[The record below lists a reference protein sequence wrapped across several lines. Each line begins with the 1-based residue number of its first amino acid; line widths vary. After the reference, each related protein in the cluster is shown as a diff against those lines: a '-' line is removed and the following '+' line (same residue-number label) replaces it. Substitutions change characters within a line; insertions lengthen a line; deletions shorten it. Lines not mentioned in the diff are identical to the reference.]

1 MWQEACGHQ
10 KGMGIFIKQKK
21 GMVTAMK
28 ILSRAKQILKILLTE
43 EEAISVKSLAE
54 KTGVSKRTTQRELGY
69 INSYLKGYGI
79 KYFSKTGVGV
89 WLEGTQDEKNRL
101 LSFLYGEETPDI
113 PNKEE
118 RRKRLIL
125 EILKEK
131 GLKKL
136 FYYSSQ
142 FGVSEATAS
151 TDLEAIGEWLS
162 GFGLEIKRKPGSGV
176 YVEGTEENYR
186 KAIGAFIN
194 ANLDTKL
201 LWEAYENTDEVTK
214 DYNYVKN
221 SGIQGIL
228 DENITKK
235 VMECINN
242 IDDKRVETLTE
253 NSYMGLVIHISI
265 AIKRIMDNEV
275 IEESSKIEKDI
286 VKDTDY
292 SLASKIAKKLEEDFF
307 IKIPEIEIT
316 YIWLHIKGSKH
327 EKIQYGTAQP
337 GMAGGK
343 QLKQLVNEMI
353 DAFDNENAYLLKQ
366 DDEFLQGLL
375 AHLQPTIIRLMYGMQ
390 IHNPMLGEIQK
401 SYADLYKKCET
412 VSEVIGKSLG
422 KEVPPEET
430 GFLTVHFGAAIVRLE
445 GRKEKLR
452 KVYAG
457 VVCSSGIGISRL
469 MSSKLKKA
477 FQNKMVLS
485 TYGKND
491 VTPYIISKTD
501 FFISSIPLEIDDVPV
516 LYVNPLLNEKDMEE
530 IRHLFYKYERLP
542 QKHEETS
549 SFQEQLDQINKMAA
563 QIKLLLKY
571 MGFFKVNGAVTFD
584 ELLVMAGEE
593 ITPYSDRREMIREAL
608 QRREEISSQIFAEF
622 GFALLHTRTK
632 GVIRPE
638 FTICVTHDRKPFRNN
653 YFKGI
658 QVAVIMLVPEDE
670 NIQTN
675 NEIMGYISSLLIEE
689 TDFMEILKNGEKE
702 DIRNMLSMYLKKF
715 FNQYISKI

>member
-1 MWQEACGHQ
+1 
-10 KGMGIFIKQKK
+10 
-21 GMVTAMK
+21 MK

-43 EEAISVKSLAE
+43 EEAIPVKSLAE
-54 KTGVSKRTTQRELGY
+54 KIGVSKRTTQRELEY
-69 INSYLKGYGI
+69 ISSYLKGYEI
-79 KYFSKTGVGV
+79 KYFSKTGVGI
-89 WLEGTQDEKNRL
+89 WLEGTQEEKKRF
-101 LSFLYGEETPDI
+101 LSFLCQDESLDVPG
-113 PNKEE
+113 KEE

-162 GFGLEIKRKPGSGV
+162 GFGLDIKRKPGSGV

-186 KAIGAFIN
+186 RAIREFIYS
-194 ANLDTKL
+194 NLDTRL
-201 LWEAYENTDEVTK
+201 LRESYESTDEIPGEYGYARK
-214 DYNYVKN
+214 
-221 SGIQGIL
+221 SGMDGIL
-228 DENITKK
+228 DENIIKK

-242 IDDKRVETLTE
+242 IDDGRIVSLTE

-265 AIKRIMDNEV
+265 AINRIMKNEV
-275 IEESSKIEKDI
+275 IEESSKIENDI
-286 VKDTDY
+286 VKDLDY
-292 SLASKIAKKLEEDFF
+292 SLAQKIAGSLEEYFA
-307 IKIPEIEIT
+307 ITIPEIEIT

-327 EKIQYGTAQP
+327 EKVQYGTTQLA
-337 GMAGGK
+337 AGG
-343 QLKQLVNEMI
+343 QIRQLVNEMI
-353 DAFDNENAYLLKQ
+353 DAFDKENAYLIKQ

-375 AHLQPTIIRLMYGMQ
+375 AHLQPTIIRLVHGMQ
-390 IHNPMLGEIQK
+390 IHNPMLEDIKK
-401 SYADLYKKCET
+401 SYAELYQKCEN
-412 VSEVIGKSLG
+412 VAMVLGKSLG

-430 GFLTVHFGAAIVRLE
+430 GFLTVHFGAAMVRLE

-452 KVYAG
+452 KVHTG

-469 MSSKLKKA
+469 MSSKLKKV
-477 FQNKMVLS
+477 FQNKMVVS

-491 VTPYIISKTD
+491 VTPYIIGKTD

-516 LYVNPLLNEKDMEE
+516 LYVNPLLNEKDMDE

-542 QKHEETS
+542 QKHEEMG

-563 QIKLLLKY
+563 QIKMLLKY
-571 MGFFKVNGAVTFD
+571 MGFFKVNGNITFD
-584 ELLVMAGEE
+584 EMLVMAGEE
-593 ITPYSDRREMIREAL
+593 ISPYSDRREMIREAL
-608 QRREEISSQIFAEF
+608 QRREEISSQVFAEL
-622 GFALLHTRTK
+622 GFALLHARTK

-638 FTICVTHDRKPFRNN
+638 FTICATHDRKPFKDP

-658 QVAVIMLVPEDE
+658 QVVIIMLVPEDE
-670 NIQTN
+670 NVSIN
-675 NEIMGYISSLLIEE
+675 NEIMGYISSLLVEE
-689 TDFMEILKNGEKE
+689 ADFVNMLYSGEKE
-702 DIRNMLSMYLKKF
+702 EIRSMLSSYLKKF

>member
-1 MWQEACGHQ
+1 MYIAKER
-10 KGMGIFIKQKK
+10 KGK
-21 GMVTAMK
+21 TAAMK

-43 EEAISVKSLAE
+43 EEAIPVKSLAE
-54 KTGVSKRTTQRELGY
+54 KIGVSKRTTQRELEY
-69 INSYLKGYGI
+69 ISSYLKGYEI
-79 KYFSKTGVGV
+79 KYFSKTGVGI
-89 WLEGTQDEKNRL
+89 WLEGTQEEKKRF
-101 LSFLYGEETPDI
+101 LSFLCQDESLDVPG
-113 PNKEE
+113 KEE

-162 GFGLEIKRKPGSGV
+162 GFGLDIKRKPGSGV

-186 KAIGAFIN
+186 RAIREFIYS
-194 ANLDTKL
+194 NLDTRL
-201 LWEAYENTDEVTK
+201 LRESYESTDEIPGEYGYARK
-214 DYNYVKN
+214 
-221 SGIQGIL
+221 SGMDGIL
-228 DENITKK
+228 DENIIKK

-242 IDDKRVETLTE
+242 IDDGRIVSLTE

-265 AIKRIMDNEV
+265 AINRIMKNEV
-275 IEESSKIEKDI
+275 IEESSKIENDI
-286 VKDTDY
+286 VKDLDY
-292 SLASKIAKKLEEDFF
+292 SLAQKIAGSLEEYFA
-307 IKIPEIEIT
+307 ITIPEIEIT

-327 EKIQYGTAQP
+327 EKVQYGTTQLA
-337 GMAGGK
+337 AGG
-343 QLKQLVNEMI
+343 QIRQLVNEMI
-353 DAFDNENAYLLKQ
+353 DAFDKENAYLIKQ

-375 AHLQPTIIRLMYGMQ
+375 AHLQPTIIRLVHGMQ
-390 IHNPMLGEIQK
+390 IHNPMLEDIKK
-401 SYADLYKKCET
+401 SYAELYQKCEN
-412 VSEVIGKSLG
+412 VAMVLGKSLG

-430 GFLTVHFGAAIVRLE
+430 GFLTVHFGAAMVRLE

-452 KVYAG
+452 KVHTG

-469 MSSKLKKA
+469 MSSKLKKV
-477 FQNKMVLS
+477 FQNKMVVS

-491 VTPYIISKTD
+491 VTPYIIGKTD

-516 LYVNPLLNEKDMEE
+516 LYVNPLLNEKDMDE

-542 QKHEETS
+542 QKHEEMG

-563 QIKLLLKY
+563 QIKMLLKY
-571 MGFFKVNGAVTFD
+571 MGFFKVNGNITFD
-584 ELLVMAGEE
+584 EMLVMAGEE
-593 ITPYSDRREMIREAL
+593 ISPYSDRREMIREAL
-608 QRREEISSQIFAEF
+608 QRREEISSQVFAEL
-622 GFALLHTRTK
+622 GFALLHARTK

-638 FTICVTHDRKPFRNN
+638 FTICATHDRKPFKDP

-658 QVAVIMLVPEDE
+658 QVVIIMLVPEDE
-670 NIQTN
+670 NVSIN
-675 NEIMGYISSLLIEE
+675 NEIMGYISSLLVEE
-689 TDFMEILKNGEKE
+689 ADFVNMLYSGEKE
-702 DIRNMLSMYLKKF
+702 EIRSLLSSYLKKF

>member
-1 MWQEACGHQ
+1 ME
-10 KGMGIFIKQKK
+10 KSEPVVNLKK
-21 GMVTAMK
+21 GMAVAMK

-43 EEAISVKSLAE
+43 EEAIPVKSLAD
-54 KTGVSKRTTQRELGY
+54 KIGVSKRTTQRELEY
-69 INSYLKGYGI
+69 INSYLKGYDI
-79 KYFSKTGVGV
+79 KYFSKTGVGI
-89 WLEGTQDEKNRL
+89 WLEGTREEKNRL
-101 LSFLYGEETPDI
+101 LSFLCREESPDV

-142 FGVSEATAS
+142 FGVSEATIS
-151 TDLEAIGEWLS
+151 TDLEAAGEWLKN
-162 GFGLEIKRKPGSGV
+162 FGLDIKRKPGSGV

-194 ANLDTKL
+194 ANLDTRML
-201 LWEAYENTDEVTK
+201 RESYENTDEIPGNY
-214 DYNYVKN
+214 DYARK
-221 SGIQGIL
+221 SGMYGIL
-228 DENITKK
+228 DENIMKK
-235 VMECINN
+235 VMECINS
-242 IDDKRVETLTE
+242 IDDKRVASLTE

-265 AIKRIMDNEV
+265 AINRIMKNEV
-275 IEESSKIEKDI
+275 MEEGSKIEKDI
-286 VKDTDY
+286 IKDIDY
-292 SLASKIAKKLEEDFF
+292 SLARKIAVRLGEDFG

-327 EKIQYGTAQP
+327 EKIQYGTAQA

-343 QLKQLVNEMI
+343 QLRQLVNEMV
-353 DAFDNENAYLLKQ
+353 DAFDKENACLLKQ

-375 AHLQPTIIRLMYGMQ
+375 AHLQPTIIRLVHGMQ
-390 IHNPMLGEIQK
+390 IHNPMLGEIKK
-401 SYADLYKKCET
+401 SYARLYQKCEI
-412 VSEVIGKSLG
+412 VANVLGESLG
-422 KEVPPEET
+422 KKVPAEET

-452 KVYAG
+452 KVHAG

-469 MSSKLKKA
+469 MSTKLKKV

-491 VTPYIISKTD
+491 VTPYIIGKTD

-542 QKHEETS
+542 QKHEETG
-549 SFQEQLDQINKMAA
+549 SFQEQLDQINQMAA

-571 MGFFKVNGAVTFD
+571 MGFFKVNGEVSFD
-584 ELLVMAGEE
+584 RLLVMVGEE
-593 ITPYSDRREMIREAL
+593 ISPYSDRREMIREAL

-632 GVIRPE
+632 GVVRPE
-638 FTICVTHDRKPFRNN
+638 FTVCTTHDRKPFKDP

-658 QVAVIMLVPEDE
+658 QVVLVMLVPEDG
-670 NIQTN
+670 NIPVN

-689 TDFMEILKNGEKE
+689 ADFMEVLQNGEKE

-715 FNQYISKI
+715 FNNYISKM

>member
-1 MWQEACGHQ
+1 
-10 KGMGIFIKQKK
+10 
-21 GMVTAMK
+21 MK

-43 EEAISVKSLAE
+43 EEAIPVKSLAE
-54 KTGVSKRTTQRELGY
+54 KIGVSKRTTQRELEY
-69 INSYLKGYGI
+69 IDSYLKGYDI
-79 KYFSKTGVGV
+79 KYFSKTGVGI
-89 WLEGTQDEKNRL
+89 WLEGTREEKNRL
-101 LSFLYGEETPDI
+101 LSFLCREESPDI

-142 FGVSEATAS
+142 FSVSEATIS
-151 TDLEAIGEWLS
+151 TDLEAIGEWLGS
-162 GFGLEIKRKPGSGV
+162 FGLDIKRKPGSGV

-194 ANLDTKL
+194 DNLDTRL
-201 LWEAYENTDEVTK
+201 LRESYENTDETQEPGNPSYARK
-214 DYNYVKN
+214 

-228 DENITKK
+228 DENIMKK
-235 VMECINN
+235 VMECINS
-242 IDDKRVETLTE
+242 IGDSRVASLTE
-253 NSYMGLVIHISI
+253 NSYTGLVIHISI
-265 AIKRIMDNEV
+265 AINRIMKNEV
-275 IEESSKIEKDI
+275 MEEDSKKIEKDI
-286 VKDTDY
+286 IKDIDY
-292 SLASKIAKKLEEDFF
+292 SLAQKIAVKLSGDFG
-307 IKIPEIEIT
+307 IKIPEIEVT

-327 EKIQYGTAQP
+327 EKIQYGSAQ
-337 GMAGGK
+337 AGIAGAR
-343 QLKQLVNEMI
+343 QLRQLVNEMI
-353 DAFDNENAYLLKQ
+353 DAFDRENACLLKQ

-375 AHLQPTIIRLMYGMQ
+375 AHLQPTIIRLVHGMQ
-390 IHNPMLGEIQK
+390 IHNPMLAEIKK
-401 SYADLYKKCET
+401 SYAELYQKCEA
-412 VSEVIGKSLG
+412 VANVLGESLG
-422 KEVPPEET
+422 REVPPEET

-452 KVYAG
+452 KVHAG

-469 MSSKLKKA
+469 MSTKLKKV

-491 VTPYIISKTD
+491 VTPYIIGKTD
-501 FFISSIPLEIDDVPV
+501 FFISSIPLETDDDVPV

-542 QKHEETS
+542 QKHEETN
-549 SFQEQLDQINKMAA
+549 SFQEQLDQINQMAA

-571 MGFFKVNGAVTFD
+571 MGFFKVNGEVTFD
-584 ELLVMAGEE
+584 RLLVMIGEE
-593 ITPYSDRREMIREAL
+593 ISPYSDRREMIREAL

-632 GVIRPE
+632 GVVRPE
-638 FTICVTHDRKPFRNN
+638 FTVCTTHDRKPFKDP

-658 QVAVIMLVPEDE
+658 RVVLVMLVPDDG
-670 NIQTN
+670 NIPIN

-689 TDFMEILKNGEKE
+689 MDFMEVLQNGEKE
-702 DIRNMLSMYLKKF
+702 DIRNMLSTYLKKF
-715 FNQYISKI
+715 FNQYISKM

>member
-1 MWQEACGHQ
+1 
-10 KGMGIFIKQKK
+10 
-21 GMVTAMK
+21 MK

-43 EEAISVKSLAE
+43 EEAIPVKSLAE
-54 KTGVSKRTTQRELGY
+54 KIGVSKRTTQRELEY
-69 INSYLKGYGI
+69 ISSYLKGYEI
-79 KYFSKTGVGV
+79 KYFSKTGVGI
-89 WLEGTQDEKNRL
+89 WLEGTKEEKKRF
-101 LSFLYGEETPDI
+101 LSFLCQNESLDVPG
-113 PNKEE
+113 KEE

-162 GFGLEIKRKPGSGV
+162 GFGLDIKRKPGSGV

-186 KAIGAFIN
+186 RAIREFIYS
-194 ANLDTKL
+194 NLDTRL
-201 LWEAYENTDEVTK
+201 LRESYESTDEIPGEYGYAIK
-214 DYNYVKN
+214 
-221 SGIQGIL
+221 SGMDGIL
-228 DENITKK
+228 DENIMKK

-242 IDDKRVETLTE
+242 IDDGRIVSLTE

-265 AIKRIMDNEV
+265 AINRIMKDEV
-275 IEESSKIEKDI
+275 IEESSKIENDI
-286 VKDTDY
+286 VKDLDY
-292 SLASKIAKKLEEDFF
+292 SLAQKIAGSLEEYFA
-307 IKIPEIEIT
+307 ITIPEIEIT

-327 EKIQYGTAQP
+327 EKVQYGTTQLA
-337 GMAGGK
+337 AGG
-343 QLKQLVNEMI
+343 QIRQLVNEMI
-353 DAFDNENAYLLKQ
+353 DAFDKENAYLIKQ

-375 AHLQPTIIRLMYGMQ
+375 AHLQPTIIRLVHGMQ
-390 IHNPMLGEIQK
+390 IHNPMLEDIKK
-401 SYADLYKKCET
+401 SYVELYQKCEN
-412 VSEVIGKSLG
+412 VAMVLGKSLG

-430 GFLTVHFGAAIVRLE
+430 GFLTVHFGAAMVRLE

-452 KVYAG
+452 KVHTG

-469 MSSKLKKA
+469 MSSKLKKV
-477 FQNKMVLS
+477 FQNKMVVS
-485 TYGKND
+485 AYGKND
-491 VTPYIISKTD
+491 VTPYIIGKTD

-516 LYVNPLLNEKDMEE
+516 LYVNPLLNEKDMDE

-542 QKHEETS
+542 QKHEEMG

-563 QIKLLLKY
+563 QIKMLLKY
-571 MGFFKVNGAVTFD
+571 MGFFKVNGNITFD

-593 ITPYSDRREMIREAL
+593 ISPYSDRREMIREAL
-608 QRREEISSQIFAEF
+608 QRREEISSQVFAEL
-622 GFALLHTRTK
+622 GFALLHARTK

-638 FTICVTHDRKPFRNN
+638 FTICATHDRKPFKDP

-658 QVAVIMLVPEDE
+658 QVVIIMLVPEDE
-670 NIQTN
+670 NVSIN
-675 NEIMGYISSLLIEE
+675 NEIMGYISSLLVEE
-689 TDFMEILKNGEKE
+689 ADFVNMLYSGEKE
-702 DIRNMLSMYLKKF
+702 EIRSRLSSYLKKF

>member
-1 MWQEACGHQ
+1 
-10 KGMGIFIKQKK
+10 
-21 GMVTAMK
+21 MK

-43 EEAISVKSLAE
+43 KEAIPVKSLAE
-54 KTGVSKRTTQRELGY
+54 KIGVSKRTTQRELEY
-69 INSYLKGYGI
+69 ISSYLKGYEI
-79 KYFSKTGVGV
+79 KYFSKTGVGI
-89 WLEGTQDEKNRL
+89 WLEGTKEEKKRF
-101 LSFLYGEETPDI
+101 LSFLCQNESLDVPG
-113 PNKEE
+113 KEE

-162 GFGLEIKRKPGSGV
+162 GFGLNIKRKPGSGV

-186 KAIGAFIN
+186 RAIREFIYS
-194 ANLDTKL
+194 NLDTRL
-201 LWEAYENTDEVTK
+201 LRESYESTDEIPGEYGYAIK
-214 DYNYVKN
+214 
-221 SGIQGIL
+221 SGMDGIL
-228 DENITKK
+228 DENIMKK

-242 IDDKRVETLTE
+242 IDDGRIVSLTE

-265 AIKRIMDNEV
+265 AINRIMKDEV
-275 IEESSKIEKDI
+275 IEESSKIENDI
-286 VKDTDY
+286 VKDLDY
-292 SLASKIAKKLEEDFF
+292 SLAQKIAGSLEEYFA
-307 IKIPEIEIT
+307 ITIPEIEIT

-327 EKIQYGTAQP
+327 EKVQYGTTQLA
-337 GMAGGK
+337 AGG
-343 QLKQLVNEMI
+343 QIRQLVNEMI
-353 DAFDNENAYLLKQ
+353 DAFDKENAYLIKQ

-375 AHLQPTIIRLMYGMQ
+375 AHLQPTIIRLVHGMQ
-390 IHNPMLGEIQK
+390 IHNPMLEDIKK
-401 SYADLYKKCET
+401 SYVELYQKCEN
-412 VSEVIGKSLG
+412 VAMVLGKSLG

-430 GFLTVHFGAAIVRLE
+430 GFLTVHFGAAMVRLE

-452 KVYAG
+452 KVHTG

-469 MSSKLKKA
+469 MSSKLKKV
-477 FQNKMVLS
+477 FQNKMVVS
-485 TYGKND
+485 AYGKND
-491 VTPYIISKTD
+491 VTPYIIGKTD

-516 LYVNPLLNEKDMEE
+516 LYVNPLLNEKDMDE

-542 QKHEETS
+542 QKHEEMG

-563 QIKLLLKY
+563 QIKMLLKY
-571 MGFFKVNGAVTFD
+571 MGFFKVNGNITFD

-593 ITPYSDRREMIREAL
+593 ISPYSDRREMIREAL
-608 QRREEISSQIFAEF
+608 QRREEISSQVFAEL
-622 GFALLHTRTK
+622 GFALLHARTK

-638 FTICVTHDRKPFRNN
+638 FTICATHDRKPFKDP

-658 QVAVIMLVPEDE
+658 QVVIIMLVPEDE
-670 NIQTN
+670 NVSIN
-675 NEIMGYISSLLIEE
+675 NEIMGYISSLLVEE
-689 TDFMEILKNGEKE
+689 ADFVNMLYSGEKE
-702 DIRNMLSMYLKKF
+702 EIRSMLSSYLKKF

>member
-1 MWQEACGHQ
+1 
-10 KGMGIFIKQKK
+10 
-21 GMVTAMK
+21 MK

-43 EEAISVKSLAE
+43 EEAIPVKSLAE
-54 KTGVSKRTTQRELGY
+54 KIGVSKRTTQRELEY
-69 INSYLKGYGI
+69 ISSYLKGYEI
-79 KYFSKTGVGV
+79 KYFSKTGVGI
-89 WLEGTQDEKNRL
+89 WLEGTQEEKKRF
-101 LSFLYGEETPDI
+101 LSFLCQNESLDVPG
-113 PNKEE
+113 KEE

-162 GFGLEIKRKPGSGV
+162 GFGLDIKRKPGSGV

-186 KAIGAFIN
+186 RAIREFIYS
-194 ANLDTKL
+194 NLDTRL
-201 LWEAYENTDEVTK
+201 LRESYESTDEIPGEYGYAIK
-214 DYNYVKN
+214 
-221 SGIQGIL
+221 SGMDGIL
-228 DENITKK
+228 DENIMKK

-242 IDDKRVETLTE
+242 IDDGRIVSLTE

-265 AIKRIMDNEV
+265 AINRIMKDEV
-275 IEESSKIEKDI
+275 IEESSKIENDI
-286 VKDTDY
+286 VKDLDY
-292 SLASKIAKKLEEDFF
+292 SLAQKIAGSLEEYFA
-307 IKIPEIEIT
+307 ITIPEIEIT

-327 EKIQYGTAQP
+327 EKVQYGTTQLA
-337 GMAGGK
+337 AGG
-343 QLKQLVNEMI
+343 QIRQLVNEMI
-353 DAFDNENAYLLKQ
+353 DAFDKENAYLIKQ

-375 AHLQPTIIRLMYGMQ
+375 AHLQPTIIRLVHGMQ
-390 IHNPMLGEIQK
+390 IHNPMLEDIKK
-401 SYADLYKKCET
+401 SYVELYQKCEN
-412 VSEVIGKSLG
+412 VAMVLGKSLG

-430 GFLTVHFGAAIVRLE
+430 GFLTVQFGAAMVRLE

-452 KVYAG
+452 KVHTG

-469 MSSKLKKA
+469 MSSKLKKV
-477 FQNKMVLS
+477 FQNKMVVS
-485 TYGKND
+485 AYGKND
-491 VTPYIISKTD
+491 VTPYIIGKTD

-516 LYVNPLLNEKDMEE
+516 LYVNPLLNEKDMDE

-542 QKHEETS
+542 QKHEEMG

-563 QIKLLLKY
+563 QIKMLLKY
-571 MGFFKVNGAVTFD
+571 MGFFKVNGNITFD

-593 ITPYSDRREMIREAL
+593 ISPYSDRREMIQEAL
-608 QRREEISSQIFAEF
+608 QRREEISSQVFAEL
-622 GFALLHTRTK
+622 GFALLHARTK

-638 FTICVTHDRKPFRNN
+638 FTICATHDRKPFKDP
-653 YFKGI
+653 YFKEI
-658 QVAVIMLVPEDE
+658 QVVIIMLVPEDE
-670 NIQTN
+670 NTRVN

-689 TDFMEILKNGEKE
+689 ADFLEMLKNGEKE
-702 DIRNMLSMYLKKF
+702 EIRNMLSVYLKKF

>member
-1 MWQEACGHQ
+1 
-10 KGMGIFIKQKK
+10 
-21 GMVTAMK
+21 MK

-43 EEAISVKSLAE
+43 EEAIPVKSLAE
-54 KTGVSKRTTQRELGY
+54 KIGVSKRTTQRELEY
-69 INSYLKGYGI
+69 ISSYLKGYEI
-79 KYFSKTGVGV
+79 KYFSKTGVGI
-89 WLEGTQDEKNRL
+89 WLEGTKEEKKRF
-101 LSFLYGEETPDI
+101 LSFLCQNESLDVPG
-113 PNKEE
+113 KEE

-162 GFGLEIKRKPGSGV
+162 GFGLDIKRKPGSGV

-186 KAIGAFIN
+186 RAIREFIYS
-194 ANLDTKL
+194 NLDTRL
-201 LWEAYENTDEVTK
+201 LRESYESTDEIPGEYGYAIK
-214 DYNYVKN
+214 
-221 SGIQGIL
+221 SGMDGIL
-228 DENITKK
+228 DENIMKK

-242 IDDKRVETLTE
+242 IDDGRIVSLTE

-265 AIKRIMDNEV
+265 AINRIMKDEV
-275 IEESSKIEKDI
+275 IEESSKIENDI
-286 VKDTDY
+286 VKDLDY
-292 SLASKIAKKLEEDFF
+292 SLAQKIAGSLEEYFA
-307 IKIPEIEIT
+307 ITIPEIEIT

-327 EKIQYGTAQP
+327 EKVQYGTTQLA
-337 GMAGGK
+337 AGG
-343 QLKQLVNEMI
+343 QIRQLVNEMI
-353 DAFDNENAYLLKQ
+353 DAFDKENAYLIKQ

-375 AHLQPTIIRLMYGMQ
+375 AHLQPTIIRLVHGMQ
-390 IHNPMLGEIQK
+390 IHNPMLEDIKK
-401 SYADLYKKCET
+401 SYVELYQKCEN
-412 VSEVIGKSLG
+412 VAMVLGKSLG

-430 GFLTVHFGAAIVRLE
+430 GFLTVHFGAAMVRLE

-452 KVYAG
+452 KVHTG

-469 MSSKLKKA
+469 MSSKLKKV
-477 FQNKMVLS
+477 FQNKMVVS
-485 TYGKND
+485 AYGKND
-491 VTPYIISKTD
+491 VTPYIIGKTD

-516 LYVNPLLNEKDMEE
+516 LYVNPLLNEKDMDE

-542 QKHEETS
+542 QKHEEMG

-563 QIKLLLKY
+563 QIKMLLKY
-571 MGFFKVNGAVTFD
+571 MGFFKVNGNITFD

-593 ITPYSDRREMIREAL
+593 ISPYSDRREMIREAL
-608 QRREEISSQIFAEF
+608 QRREEISSQVFAEL
-622 GFALLHTRTK
+622 GFALLHARTK

-638 FTICVTHDRKPFRNN
+638 FTICATHDRKPFKDP

-658 QVAVIMLVPEDE
+658 QVVIIMLVPEDE
-670 NIQTN
+670 NVSIN
-675 NEIMGYISSLLIEE
+675 NEIMGYISSLLVEE
-689 TDFMEILKNGEKE
+689 ADFVNMLYSGEKE
-702 DIRNMLSMYLKKF
+702 EIRSMLSSYLKKF

>member
-1 MWQEACGHQ
+1 MYIAKER
-10 KGMGIFIKQKK
+10 KGK
-21 GMVTAMK
+21 TAAMK

-43 EEAISVKSLAE
+43 EEAIPVKSLAE
-54 KTGVSKRTTQRELGY
+54 KIGVSKRTTQRELEY
-69 INSYLKGYGI
+69 ISSYLKGYEI
-79 KYFSKTGVGV
+79 KYFSKTGVGI
-89 WLEGTQDEKNRL
+89 WLEGTQEEKKRF
-101 LSFLYGEETPDI
+101 LSFLCQDESLDVPG
-113 PNKEE
+113 KEE

-162 GFGLEIKRKPGSGV
+162 GFGLDIKRKPGSGV

-186 KAIGAFIN
+186 RAIREFIYS
-194 ANLDTKL
+194 NLDTRL
-201 LWEAYENTDEVTK
+201 LRESYESIDEIPGEYGYARK
-214 DYNYVKN
+214 
-221 SGIQGIL
+221 SGMDGIL
-228 DENITKK
+228 DENIIKK

-242 IDDKRVETLTE
+242 IDDGRIVSLTE

-265 AIKRIMDNEV
+265 AINRIMKNEV
-275 IEESSKIEKDI
+275 IEESSKIENDI
-286 VKDTDY
+286 VKDLDY
-292 SLASKIAKKLEEDFF
+292 SLAQKIAGSLEEYFA
-307 IKIPEIEIT
+307 ITIPEIEIT

-327 EKIQYGTAQP
+327 EKVQYGTTQLA
-337 GMAGGK
+337 AGG
-343 QLKQLVNEMI
+343 QIRQLVNEMI
-353 DAFDNENAYLLKQ
+353 DAFDKENAYLIKQ

-375 AHLQPTIIRLMYGMQ
+375 AHLQPTIIRLVHGMQ
-390 IHNPMLGEIQK
+390 IHNPMLEDIKK
-401 SYADLYKKCET
+401 SYAELYQKCEN
-412 VSEVIGKSLG
+412 VAMVLGKSLG

-430 GFLTVHFGAAIVRLE
+430 GFLTVHFGAAMVRLE

-452 KVYAG
+452 KVHTG

-469 MSSKLKKA
+469 MSSKLKKV
-477 FQNKMVLS
+477 FQNKMVVS

-491 VTPYIISKTD
+491 VTPYIIGKTD

-516 LYVNPLLNEKDMEE
+516 LYVNPLLNEKDMDE

-542 QKHEETS
+542 QKHEEMG

-563 QIKLLLKY
+563 QIKMLLKY
-571 MGFFKVNGAVTFD
+571 MGFFKVNGNITFD

-593 ITPYSDRREMIREAL
+593 ISPYSDRREMIREAL
-608 QRREEISSQIFAEF
+608 QRREEISSQVFAEL
-622 GFALLHTRTK
+622 GFALLHARTK

-638 FTICVTHDRKPFRNN
+638 FTICATHDRKPFKDP

-658 QVAVIMLVPEDE
+658 QVVIIMLVPEDE
-670 NIQTN
+670 NVSIN
-675 NEIMGYISSLLIEE
+675 NEIMGYISSLLVEE
-689 TDFMEILKNGEKE
+689 ADFVNMLYSGEKE
-702 DIRNMLSMYLKKF
+702 EIRSLLSSYLKKF

>member
-1 MWQEACGHQ
+1 
-10 KGMGIFIKQKK
+10 
-21 GMVTAMK
+21 MK

-43 EEAISVKSLAE
+43 EEAIPVKSLAE
-54 KTGVSKRTTQRELGY
+54 KIGVSKRTTQRELEY
-69 INSYLKGYGI
+69 ISSYLKGYEI
-79 KYFSKTGVGV
+79 KYFSKTGVGI
-89 WLEGTQDEKNRL
+89 WLEGTQEEKKRF
-101 LSFLYGEETPDI
+101 LSFLCQNESLDVPG
-113 PNKEE
+113 KEE

-162 GFGLEIKRKPGSGV
+162 GFGLDIKRKPGSGV

-186 KAIGAFIN
+186 RAIREFIYS
-194 ANLDTKL
+194 NLDTRL
-201 LWEAYENTDEVTK
+201 LRESYESTDEIPGE
-214 DYNYVKN
+214 YGYAVK
-221 SGIQGIL
+221 SGMDGIL
-228 DENITKK
+228 DENIMKK

-242 IDDKRVETLTE
+242 IDDGRIVSLTE

-265 AIKRIMDNEV
+265 AINRIMKDEV
-275 IEESSKIEKDI
+275 IEESSKIENDI
-286 VKDTDY
+286 VKDLDY
-292 SLASKIAKKLEEDFF
+292 SLAQKIAGSLEEYFA
-307 IKIPEIEIT
+307 ITIPEIEIT

-327 EKIQYGTAQP
+327 EKVQYGTTQLA
-337 GMAGGK
+337 AGG
-343 QLKQLVNEMI
+343 QIRQLVNEMI
-353 DAFDNENAYLLKQ
+353 DAFDKENAYLIKQ

-375 AHLQPTIIRLMYGMQ
+375 AHLQPTIIRLVHGMQ
-390 IHNPMLGEIQK
+390 IHNPMLEDIKK
-401 SYADLYKKCET
+401 SYVELYQKCEN
-412 VSEVIGKSLG
+412 VAMVLGKSLG

-430 GFLTVHFGAAIVRLE
+430 GFLTVHFGAAMVRLE

-452 KVYAG
+452 KVHTG

-469 MSSKLKKA
+469 MSSKLKKV
-477 FQNKMVLS
+477 FQNKMVVS
-485 TYGKND
+485 AYGKND
-491 VTPYIISKTD
+491 VTPYIIGKTD

-516 LYVNPLLNEKDMEE
+516 LYVNPLLNEKDMDE

-542 QKHEETS
+542 QKHEEMG

-563 QIKLLLKY
+563 QIKMLLKY
-571 MGFFKVNGAVTFD
+571 MGFFKVNGNITFD

-593 ITPYSDRREMIREAL
+593 ISPYSDRREMIREAL
-608 QRREEISSQIFAEF
+608 QRREEISSQVFAEL
-622 GFALLHTRTK
+622 GFALLHARTK

-638 FTICVTHDRKPFRNN
+638 FTICATHDRKPFKDP

-658 QVAVIMLVPEDE
+658 QVVIIMLVPEDE
-670 NIQTN
+670 NVSIN
-675 NEIMGYISSLLIEE
+675 NEIMGYISSLLVEE
-689 TDFMEILKNGEKE
+689 ADFVNMLYSGEKE
-702 DIRNMLSMYLKKF
+702 EIRSMLSSYLKKF

>member
-1 MWQEACGHQ
+1 MYIAKER
-10 KGMGIFIKQKK
+10 KGK
-21 GMVTAMK
+21 TAAMK

-43 EEAISVKSLAE
+43 EEAIPVKSLAE
-54 KTGVSKRTTQRELGY
+54 KIGVSKRTTQRELEY
-69 INSYLKGYGI
+69 ISSYLKGYEI
-79 KYFSKTGVGV
+79 KYFSKTGVGI
-89 WLEGTQDEKNRL
+89 WLEGTQEEKKRF
-101 LSFLYGEETPDI
+101 LSFLCQDESLDVPG
-113 PNKEE
+113 KEE

-162 GFGLEIKRKPGSGV
+162 GFGLDIKRKPGSGV

-186 KAIGAFIN
+186 RAIREFIYS
-194 ANLDTKL
+194 NLDTRL
-201 LWEAYENTDEVTK
+201 LRESYESTDEIPGEYGYARK
-214 DYNYVKN
+214 
-221 SGIQGIL
+221 SGMDGIL
-228 DENITKK
+228 DENIIKK

-242 IDDKRVETLTE
+242 IDDGRIVSLTE

-265 AIKRIMDNEV
+265 AINRIMKNEV
-275 IEESSKIEKDI
+275 IEESSKIENDI
-286 VKDTDY
+286 VKDLDY
-292 SLASKIAKKLEEDFF
+292 SLAQKIAGSLEEYFA
-307 IKIPEIEIT
+307 ITIPEIEIT

-327 EKIQYGTAQP
+327 EKVQYGTTQLA
-337 GMAGGK
+337 AGG
-343 QLKQLVNEMI
+343 QIRQLVNEMI
-353 DAFDNENAYLLKQ
+353 DAFDKENAYLIKQ

-375 AHLQPTIIRLMYGMQ
+375 AHLQPTIIRLVHGMQ
-390 IHNPMLGEIQK
+390 IHNPMLEDIKK
-401 SYADLYKKCET
+401 SYAELYQKCEN
-412 VSEVIGKSLG
+412 VAMVLGKSLG

-430 GFLTVHFGAAIVRLE
+430 GFLTVHFGAAMVRLE

-452 KVYAG
+452 KVHTG

-469 MSSKLKKA
+469 MSSKLKKV
-477 FQNKMVLS
+477 FQNKMVVS

-491 VTPYIISKTD
+491 VTPYIIGKTD

-516 LYVNPLLNEKDMEE
+516 LYVNPLLNEKDMDE

-542 QKHEETS
+542 QKHEEMG

-563 QIKLLLKY
+563 QIKMLLKY
-571 MGFFKVNGAVTFD
+571 MGFFKVNGNITFD

-593 ITPYSDRREMIREAL
+593 ISPYSDRREMIREAL
-608 QRREEISSQIFAEF
+608 QRREEISSQVFAEL
-622 GFALLHTRTK
+622 GFALLHARTK

-638 FTICVTHDRKPFRNN
+638 FTICATHDRKPFKDP

-658 QVAVIMLVPEDE
+658 QVVIIMLVPEDE
-670 NIQTN
+670 NVSIN
-675 NEIMGYISSLLIEE
+675 NEIMGYISSLLVEE
-689 TDFMEILKNGEKE
+689 ADFVNMLYSGEKE
-702 DIRNMLSMYLKKF
+702 EIRSLLSSYLKKF